1 MLKLYFITGL
11 IVIGEMKMLELF
23 LKEIDELYNI
33 INAPIDYVFKIMA
46 IEKQKKVFNI
56 WDDNFSTMYIKLIE
70 KERGKAEGVVYT
82 PKEIADYMAREVIL
96 KEDLIN
102 NPFIKVIDPSCGC
115 GDILLSCYRRL
126 NYLYEN
132 NLEEIN
138 KRNNIMLTKE
148 DIPKHIIDNNLFG
161 IDIDGKALKILAVD
175 LFSISGHYN
184 SSNFK
189 NLDFLIDDIE
199 EKYDIIIGNPPYVG
213 HKSIDKDYSKKLKR
227 KFKEIYKDKGD
238 ISYCFFKEALNRL
251 NKKGRLSFITSRY
264 FIEAPSGEELRK
276 VLKEVCSLYKIV
288 DFYGIRPFKKVGID
302 PVIIFLINEQE
313 REENIEIIKPIDSR
327 RKNKDKFYESLFLN
341 EGNYYKR
348 FFINKNLL
356 NNKGWILRDKK
367 ERDII
372 SKIEERSF
380 TNLYN
385 ICESYQGIITGC
397 DKAFIVD
404 KKTIDEEDLEKD
416 IIKPWIK
423 SSYINRGNVDKQDTY
438 LIYSDLIENPQEYE
452 NVMKHIG
459 RLKHKLMERRECK
472 RGVRKWYELQW
483 GRKRE
488 IFDGEKIIFPYKS
501 SSNRFALDKG
511 NYFSADVYALV
522 LRENVPFT
530 YKYLISLLNS
540 KVYQFYF
547 QSFAKKLG
555 DDLYEYYPNNLLK
568 LCIPTMG
575 EKECLEEE
583 DLHII
588 FNLSEEEINIIEEY
602 TR

>member
-1 MLKLYFITGL
+1 
-11 IVIGEMKMLELF
+11 MKMLELF

-33 INAPIDYVFKIMA
+33 INAPIDDVFKIMA
-46 IEKQKKVFNI
+46 IEKQKKFFNI
-56 WDDNFSTMYIKLIE
+56 CNDNFSTMYIKLTE
-70 KERGKAEGVVYT
+70 KERGKSEGVVYT
-82 PKEIADYMAREVIL
+82 PKEIADYMAKEVIL

-102 NPFIKVIDPSCGC
+102 NPFIKVIDPACGC
-115 GDILLSCYRRL
+115 GDILLACYKRL
-126 NYLYEN
+126 NYLYED
-132 NLEEIN
+132 NLGEIN
-138 KRNNIMLTKE
+138 KKNNIALTKE
-148 DIPKHIIDNNLFG
+148 NIPKHIIDNNLFG
-161 IDIDGKALKILAVD
+161 LDIDEKALKILAID
-175 LFSISGHYN
+175 LFSISRHYN

-189 NLDFLIDDIE
+189 NSDFLIDDIE
-199 EKYDIIIGNPPYVG
+199 DKYDIIIGNPPYVG

-238 ISYCFFKEALNRL
+238 ISYCFFKEALDRL
-251 NKKGRLSFITSRY
+251 NRKGRLAFITSRY

-288 DFYGIRPFKKVGID
+288 DFYGIRPFKKAGVD

-313 REENIEIIKPIDSR
+313 REENIEVIKPIDSR
-327 RKNKDKFYESLFLN
+327 RKNKDKFYKSLFLN
-341 EGNYYKR
+341 EENYYRR
-348 FFINKNLL
+348 FYINKNLL

-423 SSYINRGNVDKQDTY
+423 SSCINRGNVDKQDTY

-452 NVMKHIG
+452 NAMNHIG
-459 RLKHKLMERRECK
+459 RLKHKLVERRECK

-488 IFDGEKIIFPYKS
+488 IFDEEKIIFPYKS

-522 LRENVPFT
+522 LRDNVPFT

-540 KVYQFYF
+540 RVYQFYF

-555 DDLYEYYPNNLLK
+555 DDLYEYYPNNLMK

-583 DLHII
+583 DLHTI
-588 FNLSEEEINIIEEY
+588 FNLSKEEINIIEEY
-602 TR
+602 TK

>member
-1 MLKLYFITGL
+1 
-11 IVIGEMKMLELF
+11 MLELF

>member
-1 MLKLYFITGL
+1 
-11 IVIGEMKMLELF
+11 MLELF

-33 INAPIDYVFKIMA
+33 INAPIDDVFKIMA
-46 IEKQKKVFNI
+46 IEKQKKFFNI
-56 WDDNFSTMYIKLIE
+56 CNDNFSTMYIKLTE
-70 KERGKAEGVVYT
+70 KERGKSEGVVYT
-82 PKEIADYMAREVIL
+82 PKEIADYMAKEVIL

-102 NPFIKVIDPSCGC
+102 NPFIKVIDPACGC
-115 GDILLSCYRRL
+115 GDILLACYKRL
-126 NYLYEN
+126 NYLYED
-132 NLEEIN
+132 NLGEIN
-138 KRNNIMLTKE
+138 KKNNIALTKE
-148 DIPKHIIDNNLFG
+148 NIPKHIIDNNLFG
-161 IDIDGKALKILAVD
+161 LDIDEKALKILAID
-175 LFSISGHYN
+175 LFSISRHYN

-189 NLDFLIDDIE
+189 NSDFLIDDIE
-199 EKYDIIIGNPPYVG
+199 DKYDIIIGNPPYVG

-238 ISYCFFKEALNRL
+238 ISYCFFKEALDRL
-251 NKKGRLSFITSRY
+251 NRKGRLAFITSRY

-288 DFYGIRPFKKVGID
+288 DFYGIRPFKKAGVD

-313 REENIEIIKPIDSR
+313 REENIEVIKPIDSR
-327 RKNKDKFYESLFLN
+327 RKNKDKFYKSLFLN
-341 EGNYYKR
+341 EENYYRR
-348 FFINKNLL
+348 FYINKNLL

-423 SSYINRGNVDKQDTY
+423 SSCINRGNVDKQDTY

-452 NVMKHIG
+452 NAMNHIG
-459 RLKHKLMERRECK
+459 RLKHKLVERRECK

-488 IFDGEKIIFPYKS
+488 IFDEEKIIFPYKS

-522 LRENVPFT
+522 LRDNVPFT

-540 KVYQFYF
+540 RVYQFYF

-555 DDLYEYYPNNLLK
+555 DDLYEYYPNNLMK

-583 DLHII
+583 DLHTI
-588 FNLSEEEINIIEEY
+588 FNLSKEEINIIEEY
-602 TR
+602 TK

>member
-213 HKSIDKDYSKKLKR
+213 HKSIDKDYSKKLKESLR
-227 KFKEIYKDKGD
+227 KFIRIKEIY
-238 ISYCFFKEALNRL
+238 L
-251 NKKGRLSFITSRY
+251 
-264 FIEAPSGEELRK
+264 
-276 VLKEVCSLYKIV
+276 IV
-288 DFYGIRPFKKVGID
+288 
-302 PVIIFLINEQE
+302 FL
-313 REENIEIIKPIDSR
+313 
-327 RKNKDKFYESLFLN
+327 
-341 EGNYYKR
+341 
-348 FFINKNLL
+348 
-356 NNKGWILRDKK
+356 
-367 ERDII
+367 
-372 SKIEERSF
+372 
-380 TNLYN
+380 
-385 ICESYQGIITGC
+385 
-397 DKAFIVD
+397 
-404 KKTIDEEDLEKD
+404 
-416 IIKPWIK
+416 
-423 SSYINRGNVDKQDTY
+423 
-438 LIYSDLIENPQEYE
+438 
-452 NVMKHIG
+452 
-459 RLKHKLMERRECK
+459 
-472 RGVRKWYELQW
+472 
-483 GRKRE
+483 
-488 IFDGEKIIFPYKS
+488 
-501 SSNRFALDKG
+501 
-511 NYFSADVYALV
+511 
-522 LRENVPFT
+522 
-530 YKYLISLLNS
+530 
-540 KVYQFYF
+540 
-547 QSFAKKLG
+547 KKL
-555 DDLYEYYPNNLLK
+555 
-568 LCIPTMG
+568 
-575 EKECLEEE
+575 
-583 DLHII
+583 
-588 FNLSEEEINIIEEY
+588 
-602 TR
+602 